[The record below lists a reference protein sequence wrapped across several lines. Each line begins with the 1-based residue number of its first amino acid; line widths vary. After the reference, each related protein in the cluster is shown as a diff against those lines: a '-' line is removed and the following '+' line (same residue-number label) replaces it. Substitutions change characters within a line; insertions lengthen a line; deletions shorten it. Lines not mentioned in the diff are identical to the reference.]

1 MDGSIFMD
9 KTKAPQ
15 PDELAAALGDRY
27 HLWQDLCTLACSKYP
42 AALSE
47 WYYPG
52 AKWGWNYRI
61 KDKKRAI
68 VYLLPRE
75 HAFLAAF
82 VFGERAYEQIMQSTV
97 AKEIK
102 DDLQA
107 ARPYA
112 EGRGI
117 RIEVRDKK
125 TIKDLGQLIDIKLAF

>member
-1 MDGSIFMD
+1 MDRSIFTD

-15 PDELAAALGDRY
+15 PGELAAALGDKY
-27 HLWQDLCTLACSKYP
+27 HLWQDLCALACSKYP

-97 AKEIK
+97 VKEIK

-117 RIEVRDKK
+117 RIEVKDRK
-125 TIKDLGQLIDIKLAF
+125 TFKDLGQLLDIKLAF